1 TPAYCCYPELTSVC
15 HVERMFLCHVEPS
28 RDILD
33 PSATL
38 GMTLALGDISRLRM
52 TLTLGGHLI

>member
-1 TPAYCCYPELTSVC
+1 
-15 HVERMFLCHVEPS
+15 MFLCHVEPS